1 MKIYLFLIIACI
13 LVSCMDSSPT
23 VSKLEVETTM
33 IDLGTIDFDSSY
45 QIQYVIHNSGTA
57 DLLIDTITSSCGCSL
72 PAISKKNIR
81 PKDTALVSVKFKP
94 VDKGEFNKSLVIKSN
109 TDSMFTVL
117 QFKGVTSIEP

>member
-23 VSKLEVETTM
+23 VSKLEVEKTM

-72 PAISKKNIR
+72 PAISKKNEEENIFIVR
-81 PKDTALVSVKFKP
+81 FL
-94 VDKGEFNKSLVIKSN
+94 
-109 TDSMFTVL
+109 M
-117 QFKGVTSIEP
+117 QM